1 MNAGG
6 EHCMEQPEAVIR
18 GAKPGDARA
27 IEEVIQ
33 RAYAEY
39 RGRVKP
45 PFQALSATAE
55 EIAAEI
61 RTPGRGYLVAE
72 VVHGIVG
79 ALRYRRMKVA
89 GRRVMELSRLAVD
102 PDYRQLGI
110 GTRLMAEAE
119 RRALRAGITELR
131 GNVRAA
137 LGSLLDY
144 YGRMG
149 FRPLGRRSKPG
160 YPRYLIVIGK
170 RLPDGG
176 AGNK

>member
-1 MNAGG
+1 MDAGG
-6 EHCMEQPEAVIR
+6 EHLMDQPEAIIR
-18 GAKPGDARA
+18 GARPGDARA

-61 RTPGRGYLVAE
+61 RVPGRGYLVAE
-72 VVHGIVG
+72 VGPDIVG
-79 ALRYRRMKVA
+79 ALRYRRMKVN

-102 PDYRQLGI
+102 PDYRQLGL
-110 GTRLMAEAE
+110 GRRLMAEAE

-131 GNVRAA
+131 GNVRAV
-137 LGSLLDY
+137 LKGLLDY

-170 RLPDGG
+170 RLPEG
-176 AGNK
+176 APGIK